1 MRSEN
6 LNKLVFG
13 HLNINSIGNKYEFLV
28 DQVKGN
34 IDAIM
39 IAETKIDDNFPVDNF
54 VIDGY
59 STLYRLDRNSN
70 DGGILLY
77 IKEVIP
83 SYLVATEKE
92 PVESFYVEIN
102 LRNKKY
108 LISCSY
114 NPQKIMVSNHL
125 ATLEKFL
132 DLHSLKYEKV
142 LILGDF
148 NVGVNEQYMQSFC
161 ETYDL
166 KSLIKQPTCYK
177 NPNSPICIDL
187 ILTNVPC
194 SFQSTGVIETGLLD
208 FI

>member
-28 DQVKGN
+28 EQVKGN
-34 IDAIM
+34 TDAIM
-39 IAETKIDDNFPVDNF
+39 IAETEIDDNFPADNF

-92 PVESFYVEIN
+92 PVERFYVELN

-114 NPQKIMVSNHL
+114 NPQKIMV
-125 ATLEKFL
+125 
-132 DLHSLKYEKV
+132 
-142 LILGDF
+142 
-148 NVGVNEQYMQSFC
+148 
-161 ETYDL
+161 
-166 KSLIKQPTCYK
+166 
-177 NPNSPICIDL
+177 
-187 ILTNVPC
+187 
-194 SFQSTGVIETGLLD
+194 
-208 FI
+208 

>member
-1 MRSEN
+1 MRSKN

-39 IAETKIDDNFPVDNF
+39 IAETKIDDNFPVGNF

-70 DGGILLY
+70 DDGILLY

-92 PVESFYVEIN
+92 PVESFYVELN

-108 LISCSY
+108 LTSCSY

>member
-28 DQVKGN
+28 EQVKGN

-102 LRNKKY
+102 FRNKKY

-194 SFQSTGVIETGLLD
+194 SF
-208 FI
+208 

>member
-13 HLNINSIGNKYEFLV
+13 DLNINSIGNKYEFLV
-28 DQVKGN
+28 EQVKGN

-194 SFQSTGVIETGLLD
+194 SF
-208 FI
+208 

>member
-28 DQVKGN
+28 EQVKGN

-92 PVESFYVEIN
+92 PVESFYVELN
-102 LRNKKY
+102 LRNKNY

-148 NVGVNEQYMQSFC
+148 NV
-161 ETYDL
+161 
-166 KSLIKQPTCYK
+166 
-177 NPNSPICIDL
+177 
-187 ILTNVPC
+187 
-194 SFQSTGVIETGLLD
+194 
-208 FI
+208 

>member
-28 DQVKGN
+28 EQVKGN

-39 IAETKIDDNFPVDNF
+39 IAETKIDDNFPVGNF

-59 STLYRLDRNSN
+59 STLYRLDRNSS
-70 DGGILLY
+70 DDGILLY

-92 PVESFYVEIN
+92 PVESFYVELN

-142 LILGDF
+142 LLLGDF
-148 NVGVNEQYMQSFC
+148 NVGVNEQYM
-161 ETYDL
+161 
-166 KSLIKQPTCYK
+166 
-177 NPNSPICIDL
+177 
-187 ILTNVPC
+187 
-194 SFQSTGVIETGLLD
+194 
-208 FI
+208 